1 MKMNKEYDELMS
13 MSLTELVDYVILI
26 KSKLEDATHLLNGC
40 GFELVGG
47 VWRDMEY
54 YPDDMI

>member
-1 MKMNKEYDELMS
+1 MNKEYDELMS

-26 KSKLEDATHLLNGC
+26 KSELEDATNLLNSC
-40 GFELVGG
+40 GFELVDG

-54 YPDDMI
+54 YPDDLI